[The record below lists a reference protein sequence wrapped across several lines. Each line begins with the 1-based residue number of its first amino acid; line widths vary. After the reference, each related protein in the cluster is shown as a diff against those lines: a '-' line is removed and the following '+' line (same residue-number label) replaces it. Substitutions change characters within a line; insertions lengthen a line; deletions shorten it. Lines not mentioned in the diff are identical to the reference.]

1 MLARREIG
9 PGRQRVGVNR
19 VNFAHRLIRW
29 LLAPALLAT
38 LPAASPPA
46 AAKLQ
51 LWRLDCGS
59 FVIKQYGAF
68 FSDTF
73 QYPAGPK
80 NIVGSCYLIR
90 NGDRYLLW
98 DTGLTDE
105 LIGRDLDNPAQTLSL
120 RRSIVDQLREIG
132 VRPEQI
138 GLVGISHWHF
148 DHTGQARRFPGAKL
162 LIGKGDLE
170 HLRNR
175 GAGVNDAAAGAMT
188 HWLTGGGAV
197 EALTGDKD
205 VFGDGRVVMLDTPGH
220 TPGHNALLVRLAS
233 GPVLLTGDIYHFREQ
248 VPNRGVPPF
257 NHDRADSLASM
268 DRFDRMAKNLDAKVI
283 IQHEPADIAKLPA
296 FPRAAE

>member
-1 MLARREIG
+1 MRSRLEVDAATRRI
-9 PGRQRVGVNR
+9 GVNR
-19 VNFAHRLIRW
+19 VNFAHRFTRW

-38 LPAASPPA
+38 LLGAAPPPA
-46 AAKLQ
+46 ARVQ

-80 NIVGSCYLIR
+80 NIVGSCYLVR
-90 NGDRYLLW
+90 NGDRFLLW

-105 LIGRDLDNPAQTLSL
+105 LIGRGLDSAAQTLSL

-138 GLVGISHWHF
+138 ELIGISHWHF

-162 LIGKGDLE
+162 LIGKGDLD

-175 GAGVNDAAAGAMT
+175 GPGVNDAAAGAMA
-188 HWLTGGGAV
+188 HWLTGGGQV
-197 EALTGDKD
+197 DALTGDKD

-220 TPGHNALLVRLAS
+220 TPGHNALLVRLVS
-233 GPVLLTGDIYHFREQ
+233 GPVLLTGDIYHFTEQ
-248 VPNRGVPPF
+248 VANRGVPPF

-268 DRFDRMAKNLDAKVI
+268 DRFDRIEKNLGAKVI